1 MEHRLAK
8 QKKTPLTCRTCGGIM
23 DDRTTDLPFKT
34 GESSIV
40 IIKDLPV
47 SQCSECHEYV
57 LADSVMSEV
66 ERILAS
72 VDKSTE
78 LEIVRFAA

>member
-1 MEHRLAK
+1 
-8 QKKTPLTCRTCGGIM
+8 M

>member
-1 MEHRLAK
+1 MEKRK
-8 QKKTPLTCRTCGGIM
+8 
-23 DDRTTDLPFKT
+23 TDLPFKT

-47 SQCSECHEYV
+47 LQCSECHEYALV
-57 LADSVMSEV
+57 DGVMSEV

-72 VDKSTE
+72 VDKSAE